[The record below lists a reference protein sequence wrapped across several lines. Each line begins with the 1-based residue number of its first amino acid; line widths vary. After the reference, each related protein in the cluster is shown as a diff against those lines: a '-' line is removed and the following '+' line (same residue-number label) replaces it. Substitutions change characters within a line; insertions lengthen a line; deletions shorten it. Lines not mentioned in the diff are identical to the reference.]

1 MTPVKF
7 EVPLSRVHIMLNFST
22 YCT

>member
-7 EVPLSRVHIMLNFST
+7 EIPLSRVHIILNFST